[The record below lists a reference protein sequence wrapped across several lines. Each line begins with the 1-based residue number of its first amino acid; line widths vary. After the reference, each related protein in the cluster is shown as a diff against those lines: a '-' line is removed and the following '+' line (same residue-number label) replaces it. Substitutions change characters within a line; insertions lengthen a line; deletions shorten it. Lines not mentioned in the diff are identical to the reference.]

1 MRKNLGKRQAQQ
13 PYGGMQRMSR
23 QSSNAGFTLIE
34 ILVALL
40 IFMVSSLGIAG
51 LVTRTVQQE
60 SESYQR
66 VQALIL
72 LQDMQEKLGANRQ
85 AADCYVSSATLGTGF
100 DASSITCTAGS
111 TAQQATAVS
120 DLQRWDSTLKGAAE
134 KDGTTNVGVLIGA
147 RGCIRLVDADE
158 RTYRITV
165 AWQGLG
171 DTVAPGNDCGQGSY
185 GAETL
190 RRTVSALLR
199 LGKLSS

>member
-1 MRKNLGKRQAQQ
+1 MRKSLGKRQAQQ
-13 PYGGMQRMSR
+13 PYGGMWLMNR

-34 ILVALL
+34 ILVALT

-85 AADCYVSSATLGTGF
+85 AAGCYASTDTLGTGF
-100 DASSITCTAGS
+100 DSSGINCSDGS
-111 TAQQATAVS
+111 AAQQAIAVA
-120 DLQRWDSTLKGAAE
+120 DLQRWDSSLKGAAE
-134 KDGTTNVGVLIGA
+134 KDGTTNVGALIGA
-147 RGCIRLVDADE
+147 RGCIRLVDE
-158 RTYRITV
+158 RTYRITI

-171 DTVAPGNDCGQGSY
+171 DTVAPGNDCGKDSY
-185 GAETL
+185 GSETL
-190 RRTVSALLR
+190 RRTVSALVR

>member
-1 MRKNLGKRQAQQ
+1 MRKSLGKRQAQQ

-85 AADCYVSSATLGTGF
+85 AAACYASTETLGTGF
-100 DASSITCTAGS
+100 DSSISCSTGS
-111 TAQQATAVS
+111 PAQQATAVA

-134 KDGTTNVGVLIGA
+134 KDGTINVGALIGA

-171 DTVAPGNDCGQGSY
+171 DTVAPVNDCGKDNYGSD
-185 GAETL
+185 AQ
-190 RRTVSALLR
+190 RRTVSALVR
-199 LGKLSS
+199 LGGLSS